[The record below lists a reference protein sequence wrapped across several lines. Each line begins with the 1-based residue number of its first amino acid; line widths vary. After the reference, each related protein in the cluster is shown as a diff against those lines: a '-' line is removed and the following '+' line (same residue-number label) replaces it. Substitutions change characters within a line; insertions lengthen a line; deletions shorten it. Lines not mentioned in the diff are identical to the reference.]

1 MSRIQYDYVS
11 DHTQFINEELKKNP
25 QWRTDQQTGRSIWWD
40 KPQDVKQNE
49 IYAEAKVAQK
59 SYPYDVLFDS

>member
-11 DHTQFINEELKKNP
+11 DHTKFINEEMKKNP
-25 QWRTDQQTGRSIWWD
+25 EWRIDQIKGRAIWWD

-49 IYAEAKVAQK
+49 AYASAKVPQK
-59 SYPYDVLFDS
+59 SYPYDVLFDA

>member
-11 DHTQFINEELKKNP
+11 DHTQFINEEMKKNP
-25 QWRTDQQTGRSIWWD
+25 EWRIDQIKGRAIWWD

-49 IYAEAKVAQK
+49 AYASAKVPQK

>member
-1 MSRIQYDYVS
+1 MARVESNYVS
-11 DHTQFINEELKKNP
+11 DHTKFINEELKKNP
-25 QWRTDQQTGRSIWWD
+25 EWHTDQQTGRSIWWD

-49 IYAEAKVAQK
+49 IYAEAKVPQK

>member
-1 MSRIQYDYVS
+1 MARVESNYVS
-11 DHTQFINEELKKNP
+11 DHTKFINEEMKKNP
-25 QWRTDQQTGRSIWWD
+25 EWRIDQIKGRAIWWD

-49 IYAEAKVAQK
+49 TYASAKVPQK

>member
-1 MSRIQYDYVS
+1 MARVVADYVS
-11 DHTQFINEELKKNP
+11 DHTKFINEEMKKNP
-25 QWRTDQQTGRSIWWD
+25 EWRIDQIKGRAIWWD

-49 IYAEAKVAQK
+49 TYASAKVPQK